1 MKQRT
6 LNIACF
12 CVFSALRH
20 TLIMAHEVRR
30 YSPLHKEKFED
41 FSEWNMLFLQSPKFK
56 ALFISGRQLQ
66 KQRE

>member
-1 MKQRT
+1 
-6 LNIACF
+6 
-12 CVFSALRH
+12 
-20 TLIMAHEVRR
+20 MAHEVRR